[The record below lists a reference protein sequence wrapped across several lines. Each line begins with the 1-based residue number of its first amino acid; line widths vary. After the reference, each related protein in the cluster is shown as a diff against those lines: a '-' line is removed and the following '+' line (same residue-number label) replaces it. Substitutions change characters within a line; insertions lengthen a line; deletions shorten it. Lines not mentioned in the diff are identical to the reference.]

1 MKRWWPWITG
11 AIVIAGLVWTFLY
24 LKELHPLGSRGPRL
38 DSDHLAGVAIRFN
51 NAQLVGRSGGKRI
64 WALEARTIDIST
76 DRRRATF
83 QDVTRGVLLRDGA
96 PIASLAADNAIYNI
110 FTRDVATPG
119 DAELTLEDG
128 PSFKVRKV
136 FWNARK
142 SKLFCEEGVDAVL
155 DGSTMHGERMTADLQ
170 KKELTMYKVKGQIK
184 LEE

>member
-1 MKRWWPWITG
+1 M
-11 AIVIAGLVWTFLY
+11 
-24 LKELHPLGSRGPRL
+24 
-38 DSDHLAGVAIRFN
+38 
-51 NAQLVGRSGGKRI
+51 
-64 WALEARTIDIST
+64 
-76 DRRRATF
+76 
-83 QDVTRGVLLRDGA
+83 TRGTLLQDGA
-96 PIASLAADNAIYNI
+96 PVASLAADKAIYNI

-170 KKELTMYKVKGQIK
+170 KKELAIYKVRGQIK